1 MAELPTERMG
11 VTYTIGDHRSFT
23 EFIKDLRGIL
33 ADHQDREDIC
43 DRHMDPNLS
52 GSRKHPL
59 LPKPR
64 VEQPV
69 RWIRIKLQVVEGE
82 ESSSSATLLMRDD
95 NVDVIG
101 FINQSGVCYDF
112 ADQNRS
118 CRRMLPPKYKS
129 VLLGWGNSY
138 KSILGV
144 RKEEEVMD
152 RLMSANLGKNFATQ
166 AVGLLSRFDPNVV
179 ADVHNSRRAV
189 VGLMFMVSE
198 SARMNPVRDAIARG
212 WDTGTGFTK
221 QLMTDYVWKY
231 AEMSRRLR
239 HWKRGH
245 YAERRPDSEL
255 RDIYLVLNGNPFS
268 LKCAF
273 NPLKY
278 DHFQNIIAFFMI

>member
-1 MAELPTERMG
+1 MVEDQPPAELS
-11 VTYTIGDHRSFT
+11 YTVDDHRSSFT
-23 EFIKDLRGIL
+23 EFIKDLRVIL

-43 DRHMDPNLS
+43 DRHVGPNIS
-52 GSRKHPL
+52 SSRKHPL

-64 VEQPV
+64 AEQPV
-69 RWIRIKLQVVEGE
+69 RWIRIKLQLQVVEGE

-144 RKEEEVMD
+144 RKEKEVMD
-152 RLMSANLGKNFATQ
+152 RLTSANLGKTFATD
-166 AVGLLSRFDPNVV
+166 AVDVLSRFTNV
-179 ADVHNSRRAV
+179 ADGDNPRLEL

-198 SARMNPVRDAIARG
+198 SAKMNPVHDDITRG
-212 WDTGTGFTK
+212 WDNGKGFTK
-221 QLMTDYVWKY
+221 ESMTKYVWKY
-231 AEMSRRLR
+231 VEMSRRLR
-239 HWKRGH
+239 HWKKGG
-245 YAERRPDSEL
+245 YARPQPDSEL
-255 RDIYLVLNGNPFS
+255 GAIYLVLNGTVIPF
-268 LKCAF
+268 L
-273 NPLKY
+273 
-278 DHFQNIIAFFMI
+278 

>member
-1 MAELPTERMG
+1 MVDL
-11 VTYTIGDHRSFT
+11 TYTIGDHRSFT
-23 EFIKDLRGIL
+23 EFIKNLRGIL

-43 DRHMDPNLS
+43 DRHKDPNLS

-64 VEQPV
+64 AEQPV

-82 ESSSSATLLMRDD
+82 ESSSSATLLMTDD

-152 RLMSANLGKNFATQ
+152 RLTSANLGKNFATQ

-179 ADVHNSRRAV
+179 ADVYNSRRAV
-189 VGLMFMVSE
+189 VGLMFMGL
-198 SARMNPVRDAIARG
+198 MFTTTIARG

-231 AEMSRRLR
+231 VEMSRRLR
-239 HWKRGH
+239 HWKRGN

>member
-1 MAELPTERMG
+1 MFDL
-11 VTYTIGDHRSFT
+11 TYTIGDHRSFT
-23 EFIKDLRGIL
+23 EFIKNLRGIL

-43 DRHMDPNLS
+43 DRHKDPNLS

-59 LPKPR
+59 LPKP
-64 VEQPV
+64 
-69 RWIRIKLQVVEGE
+69 
-82 ESSSSATLLMRDD
+82 LLMRDD

-112 ADQNRS
+112 ADPKRS
-118 CRRMLPPKYKS
+118 ARRILPQEYKP

-152 RLMSANLGKNFATQ
+152 MLTSARLGKNFATH
-166 AVGLLSRFDPNVV
+166 AVRLLSRYPHEVDGIEMTPML
-179 ADVHNSRRAV
+179 AL
-189 VGLMFMVSE
+189 VGLKFMVSE
-198 SARMNPVRDAIARG
+198 SARMNPVHDAIARG

-231 AEMSRRLR
+231 VEMSRRLR
-239 HWKRGH
+239 HWKRGN
-245 YAERRPDSEL
+245 YAERRPNSEL
-255 RDIYLVLNGNPFS
+255 GDIYLVLNGNPFS

-273 NPLKY
+273 NPLSMTIFKILLHFLGY
-278 DHFQNIIAFFMI
+278 DISLPHR

>member
-1 MAELPTERMG
+1 MVDL
-11 VTYTIGDHRSFT
+11 TYTIGDHRSFT
-23 EFIKDLRGIL
+23 EFIKNLRGIL

-43 DRHMDPNLS
+43 DRHKDPNLS

-64 VEQPV
+64 AEQPV

-112 ADQNRS
+112 ADRNRS
-118 CRRMLPPKYKS
+118 GRQMLPPKYKS

-152 RLMSANLGKNFATQ
+152 RLTSANLGKNFATQ

-198 SARMNPVRDAIARG
+198 SARMNPVHDAIARG

-221 QLMTDYVWKY
+221 QLMADYVWKY
-231 AEMSRRLR
+231 VEMSRRLR
-239 HWKRGH
+239 HWKRGN

-255 RDIYLVLNGNPFS
+255 GDIYLVLNGNPFS